1 MCTVFTMNTPSPK
14 NRRFE
19 KTRQGIIDAA
29 REIVRNEGIDALS
42 MRTLAEMV
50 DYSPSALYKYFNN
63 KEEIIEALR
72 LEGWD
77 EMQSIFMRRLGG
89 DFSQIERL
97 LEASMAYMDMS
108 NQSPELYQL
117 MFNSTVGSPDKL
129 ATTETDPRFMVL
141 TDMIREA
148 VESGEFI
155 LPKGITLL
163 EYRYLA
169 WFIMHGI
176 CMLKV
181 SMYRNCVDEFDPMA
195 REIVRKFILF
205 GTTQTGKK

>member
-1 MCTVFTMNTPSPK
+1 MNTTSPK

-29 REIVRNEGIDALS
+29 RDIVRNEGIDALS
-42 MRTLAEMV
+42 MRTLAEKV

-72 LEGWD
+72 MEGWN
-77 EMQSIFMRRLGG
+77 EMQFIFMRRLGG
-89 DFSQIERL
+89 DFNQVERL
-97 LEASMAYMDMS
+97 VEASNAYMDMS
-108 NQSPELYQL
+108 NQSPELYEL
-117 MFNSTVGSPDKL
+117 MFNSTVGAPDNMA
-129 ATTETDPRFMVL
+129 ATEADPRFMVL

-148 VESGEFI
+148 VESGEFT
-155 LPKGITLL
+155 LPKEISLL

-181 SMYRNCVDEFDPMA
+181 SMYRNCVDEFDTMS
-195 REIVRKFILF
+195 RDIVKKFILF
-205 GTTQTGKK
+205 GTPQTKTE